1 MKKTAVACV
10 LVFAAGLT
18 AAEVP
23 SFKFELPKPPLSLHE
38 AVKDPSGTNLRPF
51 KFANPAPRRGFVQ
64 SVAPRREQ
72 FDFPMR
78 VFQPRDDTDFKVL
91 IKEPD
96 PSLDPRFVVPVEIE
110 QSPRILSK

>member
-1 MKKTAVACV
+1 MKMTAVACV

-23 SFKFELPKPPLSLHE
+23 SFKFELPKPPLSLQE

-51 KFANPAPRRGFVQ
+51 KFANPAPRREFVP
-64 SVAPRREQ
+64 SVPSRRERY
-72 FDFPMR
+72 DAGIR
-78 VFQPRDDTDFKVL
+78 VIEPRDDTDFKLL

-96 PSLDPRFVVPVEIE
+96 PSLDPRFVVPVEIK